1 MGHLPDTFL
10 VPITYQGN
18 FFLPILQKLF
28 DHNRFRKLKTPRIY
42 SFSANICLKAG
53 PALADSDNG
62 TQVASL
68 NWGIGVMRTT
78 CPNRF
83 QHQGRI
89 DMFGF
94 LKKKRKSLIGMD
106 IGSNVIKVLR
116 LDLNEERPVIT
127 HFAMKDLPPE
137 AIVDG
142 EIMDRELVIQ
152 TIQDCA
158 AEAEIPD
165 EPVASAVAGRAVIVK
180 KIVMDKMSEEDAR
193 EAIYWEAEQHVPF
206 DIDDISLDF
215 QVLQEDVGAD
225 QMELMLVAAKKDMIL
240 GQAEL
245 IRDAGFQPLVIDVA
259 SFANQNSWEL
269 LSPRSKFPLAEEEP
283 LDLPEES
290 ADDDIEGFEPE
301 AGEAPDLDSVNDEFV
316 ALVDVGGGVTNVHI
330 VKDGVPYFTKDL
342 PIGVSHFTEEFQKQ
356 LGLTW
361 DTAQEVA
368 RGNLEDVDQELI
380 LDIVRTV
387 GAEIYKGLEPSLSYL
402 KTAGEADGID
412 RIVLSGGG
420 AHLPG
425 LKDYL
430 SEVYAI
436 PSEVADPL
444 AGLDFDPDLFGSE
457 DAEHLSPLL
466 TVSIGLAL
474 REGVAS

>member
-1 MGHLPDTFL
+1 
-10 VPITYQGN
+10 
-18 FFLPILQKLF
+18 
-28 DHNRFRKLKTPRIY
+28 
-42 SFSANICLKAG
+42 
-53 PALADSDNG
+53 
-62 TQVASL
+62 
-68 NWGIGVMRTT
+68 
-78 CPNRF
+78 
-83 QHQGRI
+83 
-89 DMFGF
+89 MFGF
-94 LKKKRKSLIGMD
+94 LKKKRKSLTGMD

-116 LDLNEERPVIT
+116 LEMNDERPVVT
-127 HFAMKDLPPE
+127 HFCMKDLPPE

-158 AEAEIPD
+158 AEADLPD

-215 QVLQEDVGAD
+215 QVLQDDVGAD

-245 IRDAGFQPLVIDVA
+245 IRDAGFDPLVIDVA

-269 LSPRSKFPLAEEEP
+269 LSSGNLLADQPTVE
-283 LDLPEES
+283 DS
-290 ADDDIEGFEPE
+290 APADTGDDDIDGFEPAE
-301 AGEAPDLDSVNDEFV
+301 SEMVDQDEGNEQFV
-316 ALVDVGGGVTNVHI
+316 ALMDVGGGVTNVHI
-330 VKDGVPYFTKDL
+330 VKGGVPIFTKDL
-342 PIGVSHFTEEFQKQ
+342 PIGVAHFTEEFQKQ

-361 DTAQEVA
+361 ETAQQVG
-368 RGNLEDVDQELI
+368 RGNLEDVDQDLVM
-380 LDIVRTV
+380 DIVRTV
-387 GAEIYKGLEPSLSYL
+387 GSEIYKGLEPSLSYL

-412 RIVLSGGG
+412 HIVISGGG

-430 SEVYAI
+430 SEIYAV
-436 PSEVADPL
+436 PGETADPL

-457 DAEHLSPLL
+457 SPEHLSPLL
-466 TVSIGLAL
+466 TVCIGLAL
-474 REGVAS
+474 REGVNS

>member
-1 MGHLPDTFL
+1 
-10 VPITYQGN
+10 
-18 FFLPILQKLF
+18 
-28 DHNRFRKLKTPRIY
+28 
-42 SFSANICLKAG
+42 
-53 PALADSDNG
+53 
-62 TQVASL
+62 
-68 NWGIGVMRTT
+68 
-78 CPNRF
+78 
-83 QHQGRI
+83 
-89 DMFGF
+89 MFGF
-94 LKKKRKSLIGMD
+94 LKKKRKSLIGID

-158 AEAEIPD
+158 AEAELPN

-245 IRDAGFQPLVIDVA
+245 LRDAGFQPLVIDVA

-269 LSPRSKFPLAEEEP
+269 LSANHF
-283 LDLPEES
+283 PEEILDEVETPEPS
-290 ADDDIEGFEPE
+290 DDDDIEDFESENSELPE
-301 AGEAPDLDSVNDEFV
+301 TENGNDEFV

-342 PIGVSHFTEEFQKQ
+342 PIGVAHFTEEFQKQ

-361 DTAQEVA
+361 DTAQDVA
-368 RGNLEDVDQELI
+368 RGIMDGVDEDLI

-387 GAEIYKGLEPSLSYL
+387 SAEIYKGLEPSLSYL

-425 LKDYL
+425 LREYL

-444 AGLDFDPDLFGSE
+444 SCLDYDPDLFGAGE
-457 DAEHLSPLL
+457 ANKLSPLL
-466 TVSIGLAL
+466 TVCIGLAL